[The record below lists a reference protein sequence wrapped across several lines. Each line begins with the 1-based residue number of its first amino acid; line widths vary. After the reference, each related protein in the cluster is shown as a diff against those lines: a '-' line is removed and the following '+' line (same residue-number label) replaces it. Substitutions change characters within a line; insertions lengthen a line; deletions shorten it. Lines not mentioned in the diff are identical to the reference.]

1 MLSVEHKRLFE
12 AELKPLLLLP
22 PLSPILFLSKMPL
35 KSLDINLSNIGFSAA
50 IANGSLVRA
59 HFVAI
64 ILIFCFCLSI
74 SKHGLAKEMS
84 KRENSVDGDGM
95 SAVLLSFS
103 DGGKSLMKEGG
114 QESREF

>member
-1 MLSVEHKRLFE
+1 M
-12 AELKPLLLLP
+12 
-22 PLSPILFLSKMPL
+22 SKQ
-35 KSLDINLSNIGFSAA
+35 
-50 IANGSLVRA
+50 
-59 HFVAI
+59 
-64 ILIFCFCLSI
+64 
-74 SKHGLAKEMS
+74 GLAKEMS